1 MKSLS
6 FHPKIGTY
14 DLTDPQFLTFVIE
27 NKSFYWRFCDYLYNG
42 FPEHIGYCSLDVDGK
57 GMPIDDVSLFV
68 ANPWDLDINSKSNLN
83 ALYKLLKKSYFHEL
97 EDAVNQIQ
105 KELTKICQEIK
116 LDFDADLSMQDSIRV
131 DDVFKLGGLQFAE
144 GEGSFLERLTR
155 YVTISREL
163 RGVCLVFV
171 NHIRDFLSEEELE
184 SFLKELHYRGVS
196 LVSIETSTP
205 IHKFSD
211 EKVLIVD
218 SDLCPLS

>member
-1 MKSLS
+1 MKTLS

-57 GMPIDDVSLFV
+57 AAPIDDASLFV

-97 EDAVNQIQ
+97 GDAVDQIQ

-144 GEGSFLERLTR
+144 GDGTFLECLTR
-155 YVTISREL
+155 YITISKEL

-184 SFLKELHYRGVS
+184 SFLKELQYRGVS
-196 LVSIETSTP
+196 LINIETSAPTHTFP
-205 IHKFSD
+205 D
-211 EKVLIVD
+211 EKVLIID